1 MCPVKRIEKNSLIYF
16 SIWIVVKC
24 VLIFNCL
31 FCGWFFCRFM
41 VGCLIFHSIFI
52 AVQFHLAMFLT
63 SRIELFFCGMVDRR
77 KAFSL
82 ISSRDHCQRSSP
94 SRISD
99 TSRAR
104 YEPAQNLNSD
114 FDEWSCAVAIIS
126 TAPLVTCQIFGVV
139 VKESSSVNFEKV
151 LKSTYSE
158 ILPSKIAACRALLI
172 WTLL

>member
-1 MCPVKRIEKNSLIYF
+1 MCPVKRIEKNNLIYF

-31 FCGWFFCRFM
+31 FCGWFFRRFM
-41 VGCLIFHSIFI
+41 VGCLTFHSIII

-77 KAFSL
+77 K
-82 ISSRDHCQRSSP
+82 DHCQRSSP

-99 TSRAR
+99 TSRGR
-104 YEPAQNLNSD
+104 YEPAQNLNSG

-139 VKESSSVNFEKV
+139 VKESSSVNFEKF

-158 ILPSKIAACRALLI
+158 ILPSKIAACWALLI